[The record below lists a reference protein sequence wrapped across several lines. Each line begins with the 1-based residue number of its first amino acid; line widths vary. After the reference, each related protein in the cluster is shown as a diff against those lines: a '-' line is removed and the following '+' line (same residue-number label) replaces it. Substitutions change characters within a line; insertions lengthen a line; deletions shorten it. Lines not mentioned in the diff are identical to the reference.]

1 MKNNTQYTLRIV
13 RGIIAF
19 TILLVTDL
27 THVRAQS
34 FSLSG
39 HIVDEKKKPIEF
51 ANVLIRETGLWA
63 TTDNKGAFTIKKV
76 TEGHAV
82 LSVQCLGYAPSDIS
96 VEITKDIPNLIITLK
111 EENLKLDEVQ
121 VVARRSDHSS
131 TRAYTID
138 RQVLDN
144 QQIINIANITSL
156 LPGGKVAN
164 PSLVSDP
171 RVALHAGSS
180 EAGNAAFG
188 TAVDVDG
195 FRLSNNAAA
204 GETTSASTRMLPAA
218 NVESVE
224 IVTGIPSVEY
234 SDLSNGIV
242 KIKTRRGVQPFVIEG
257 SVNQHTRQVA
267 VNKGFAIGRN
277 GGVLNASLE
286 HARSFADAASPH
298 TAYQRN
304 VLSLNYMNTWMKHT
318 APLTLNVGLR
328 GNVGG
333 YNAQADPDNNLDDYD
348 KTRDNAFSAN
358 ASLNWQ
364 PHSRWITQLQLS
376 AGLSVS
382 DRRSTGYHL
391 THSAST
397 QAYIHAT
404 AQGYH
409 ISEDYDTRPDADIIL
424 SPTGYWYLK
433 SFSDSKPFS
442 ATAKLRYEWVRNGR
456 WLTNTLMAGAE
467 YSYDHNG
474 GKGVY
479 YDDMRYAPTWR
490 PYEYRDLPGMSNVGL
505 FAENRTILHTGRH
518 ASLYV
523 NAGLREDITLVPGSD
538 YGTVSSLSPRFN
550 LKYSFIEHGHGFVT
564 GLSLYA
570 GWGKSVKLPSF
581 QVLYPRPAY
590 SDRLVFSSTS
600 DAANRSYT
608 AYYTFPTAAVY
619 NKDLKWQHARQWDM
633 GVQLDTRIFS
643 LSLSAFYTRTL
654 DPYMATTVFTPYS
667 YNYTSQTALQQAM
680 RADNIPVANRV
691 YSINSQGIVTVSD
704 RTEAMPAVALAT
716 EQRNTYVANTKYVN
730 GSPLSRWGIDWIVD
744 FRQIQA
750 LRTQIRL
757 DGNYYHYKSLNATT
771 FADVLLGISSRMTDG
786 RPYQYIGYYV
796 SGNATSTGYDA
807 TASVS
812 NGAISKQAN
821 LNVTFTTHIPRIRLI
836 MALRVETSLYTW
848 RRAMSRYSNGASRGY
863 ALANSADVTGQPYDG
878 KSTDQTVIVYP
889 ESYSTWENPDERIPY
904 LERLLWAKDHDAN
917 LYNDLSQLAVRSN
930 YSYTLNPNRVSAYYS
945 ANFSVTKEIGDHISI
960 SFYANNFFNNMSKVC
975 STQTGLYTALFGS
988 SYLPDF
994 YYGLS
999 LRLKL

>member
-1 MKNNTQYTLRIV
+1 MRYISRMV
-13 RGIIAF
+13 SRVIIF
-19 TILLVTDL
+19 TILLLANVANSW
-27 THVRAQS
+27 AQG

-39 HIVDEKKKPIEF
+39 HIVDAKKKPIEF
-51 ANVLIRETGLWA
+51 ANVLIRESGLWA
-63 TTDNKGAFTIKKV
+63 TSDKKGAFTIKNVAGGKA
-76 TEGHAV
+76 EI
-82 LSVQCLGYAPSDIS
+82 SVQCLGYVSTNIS
-96 VEITKDIPNLIITLK
+96 VEITKDIPNLTITLK

-121 VVARRSDHSS
+121 VVARRSDNSS
-131 TRAYTID
+131 TTAYSID
-138 RQVLDN
+138 RQAIDN

-156 LPGGKVAN
+156 LPGGKVTN
-164 PSLVSDP
+164 PSLMFDT
-171 RVALHAGSS
+171 RIALHAGSS

-188 TAVDVDG
+188 TAIDVDG
-195 FRLSNNAAA
+195 IRLSNNAAA
-204 GETTSASTRMLPAA
+204 GETSSASTRMLSAS

-242 KIKTRRGVQPFVIEG
+242 KIKTRRGVQPFVVEG
-257 SVNQHTRQVA
+257 SVNQHTRQIA

-286 HARSFADAASPH
+286 HARSFSDAASPH

-304 VLSLNYMNTWMKHT
+304 VMSLNYMNTWMKHT

-333 YNAQADPDNNLDDYD
+333 YNAKTDPDNDLEDYD
-348 KTRDNAFSAN
+348 KTRDNAFSVN
-358 ASLNWQ
+358 ASLHWLPN
-364 PHSRWITQLQLS
+364 RKWITQLQLS
-376 AGLSVS
+376 GSMTVS
-382 DRRSTGYHL
+382 NRLSTGYHL
-391 THSAST
+391 TNSAST

-404 AQGYH
+404 TQGYH
-409 ISEDYDTRPDADIIL
+409 ISEDYDANPNADIIL

-442 ATAKLRYEWVRNGR
+442 ASVKLRYEWVRNFR

-474 GKGVY
+474 GRGVY

-490 PYEYRDLPGMSNVGL
+490 PYEYRDLPGMSNVGI
-505 FAENRTILHTGRH
+505 FAEDRVIIHTGSN
-518 ASLYV
+518 ASLHLK
-523 NAGLREDITLVPGSD
+523 AGLREDITLIPGSD

-550 LKYSFIEHGHGFVT
+550 FKYNFIERGRGFVN
-564 GLSLYA
+564 GISIYA

-590 SDRLVFSSTS
+590 SDQLVFSSTS
-600 DAANRSYT
+600 DAANRSYL
-608 AYYTFPTAAVY
+608 AYYTYPTSAVY
-619 NKDLKWQHARQWDM
+619 NKNLKWQSARQWDF
-633 GVQLDTRIFS
+633 GVELHTRIFS

-654 DPYMATTVFTPYS
+654 DPYMATTVYTPYS

-680 RADNIPVANRV
+680 RSNNIPAANRV
-691 YSINSQGIVTVSD
+691 YSINSEGIVTVSD
-704 RTEAMPAVALAT
+704 QTGTQPAIELTT

-730 GSPLSRWGIDWIVD
+730 GSPLSRWGIDWIID
-744 FRQIQA
+744 FKQIQA
-750 LRTQIRL
+750 LRTQIRF
-757 DGNYYHYKSLNATT
+757 DGNYYHYKSLNSTE
-771 FADVLLGISSRMTDG
+771 FADVPLGISSRMTDG

-796 SGNATSTGYDA
+796 GGNATSTSYDA
-807 TASVS
+807 SASVS
-812 NGAISKQAN
+812 NGAISKLAN

-836 MALRVETSLYTW
+836 MALRIESSLYTW
-848 RRAMSRYSNGASRGY
+848 RRAMSQYNNGSSRGY
-863 ALANSADVTGQPYDG
+863 VLANSSDVIGQPYEG
-878 KSTDQTVIVYP
+878 KTNDQTVIVYP
-889 ESYSTWENPDERIPY
+889 ESYSTWENQDERIPY
-904 LERLLWAKDHDAN
+904 LERLLWAKDNDAT

-930 YSYTLNPNRVSAYYS
+930 YSYTLNPNRISSYYS

-960 SFYANNFFNNMSKVC
+960 SFYANNFFNNMSKVHR
-975 STQTGLYTALFGS
+975 SQTDLDTALFGS
-988 SYLPDF
+988 SYLPSF